1 MIRINKYISI
11 DIKCIRIINENTT
24 NIILKMIR
32 SRFIIDFSNPLKIKK
47 KYKIKN
53 QPNKFVTIYQ
63 K

>member
-1 MIRINKYISI
+1 
-11 DIKCIRIINENTT
+11 
-24 NIILKMIR
+24 MIR

-63 K
+63 KQPTLANTKFILVQKEANLPMNF